1 MSPARLVAL
10 AAALSCGLAGG
21 AAAED
26 DVVLSFACA
35 VESQAS
41 GAPAGGPAWG
51 RELTVTVPFGE
62 GESLALLDP
71 ETARPRVTVHPAD
84 VLPGALRLPG
94 EDAVLLWSRAMSRR
108 APLVG
113 QAIRANGHVV
123 TVLLSRPRDAGGDRT
138 LTLFDSEGA
147 ATWDGQ
153 CRARQ

>member
-1 MSPARLVAL
+1 MR
-10 AAALSCGLAGG
+10 AAASAALVLALSAFLAGP

-35 VESQAS
+35 IERQAS
-41 GAPAGGPAWG
+41 GTPAAGPAWG
-51 RELTVTVPFGE
+51 RDFTATVPFGE

-71 ETARPRVTVHPAD
+71 ETANPRVTVHAAD

-123 TVLLSRPRDAGGDRT
+123 AVLLSRPRDDAGGRS
-138 LTLFDSEGA
+138 LTLFDSESA
-147 ATWDGQ
+147 SAWDGQ
-153 CRARQ
+153 CRQGS